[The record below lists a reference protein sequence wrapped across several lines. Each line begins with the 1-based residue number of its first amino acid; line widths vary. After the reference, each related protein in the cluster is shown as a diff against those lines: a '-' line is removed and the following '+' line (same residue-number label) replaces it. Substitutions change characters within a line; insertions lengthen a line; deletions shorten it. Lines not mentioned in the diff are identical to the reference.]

1 MNQLEGKQEKKEF
14 NIDNNKI
21 IVPMDKIIE
30 NLLIELPVPPRGI
43 FKVKYTLINQ
53 ERELKQNL
61 MNQLP
66 IVDINLKRL
75 FTFDVKEIVKMY
87 HNLFLETRI
96 LFFSENIQLLN
107 MYIFGLLSL
116 LYPFQ
121 YQYQVVTILPEENFE
136 IIESIT
142 PFIAGI
148 NMSYREDFF

>member
-1 MNQLEGKQEKKEF
+1 
-14 NIDNNKI
+14 
-21 IVPMDKIIE
+21 
-30 NLLIELPVPPRGI
+30 
-43 FKVKYTLINQ
+43 
-53 ERELKQNL
+53 
-61 MNQLP
+61 
-66 IVDINLKRL
+66 
-75 FTFDVKEIVKMY
+75 MY